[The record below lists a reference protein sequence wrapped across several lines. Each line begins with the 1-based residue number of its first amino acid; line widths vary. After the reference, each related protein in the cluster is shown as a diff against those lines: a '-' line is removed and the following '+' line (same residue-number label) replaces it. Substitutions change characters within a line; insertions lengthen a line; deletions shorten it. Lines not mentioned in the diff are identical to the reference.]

1 MEMFD
6 NTKMVDK
13 KIKKINEKKIKKI
26 KKIRKIKKTKK
37 INEMVEKKITSGS
50 AKPLDRKHCTGHLS
64 VRVSDSGETVIS

>member
-1 MEMFD
+1 MMEMFD
-6 NTKMVDK
+6 NTKMVDKEIK

-50 AKPLDRKHCTGHLS
+50 AKPLDRKHCTSHLG
-64 VRVSDSGETVIS
+64 VRVSD

>member
-1 MEMFD
+1 MTMMEMFD

-13 KIKKINEKKIKKI
+13 EIKKI
-26 KKIRKIKKTKK
+26 KK

-50 AKPLDRKHCTGHLS
+50 TKPLDRKHCTSHLG